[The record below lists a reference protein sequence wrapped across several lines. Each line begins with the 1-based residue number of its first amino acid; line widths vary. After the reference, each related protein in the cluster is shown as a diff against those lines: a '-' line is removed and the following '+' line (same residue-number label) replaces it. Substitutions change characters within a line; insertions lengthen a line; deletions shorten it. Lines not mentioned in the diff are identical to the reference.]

1 VHDMLHSRR
10 EEKCIHGMCE
20 NLRRPLGKIGADRRI
35 CRVIQEEKSVFW
47 QVMTVSVTV
56 RRKFI

>member
-1 VHDMLHSRR
+1 M
-10 EEKCIHGMCE
+10 KG
-20 NLRRPLGKIGADRRI
+20 PLGKTGIYCRIG
-35 CRVIQEEKSVFW
+35 RVIQEEKSGFW

>member
-1 VHDMLHSRR
+1 MR
-10 EEKCIHGMCE
+10 EEKYIHGMCE
-20 NLRRPLGKIGADRRI
+20 NLKRLLGKIGTDHRT

-56 RRKFI
+56 RREFI